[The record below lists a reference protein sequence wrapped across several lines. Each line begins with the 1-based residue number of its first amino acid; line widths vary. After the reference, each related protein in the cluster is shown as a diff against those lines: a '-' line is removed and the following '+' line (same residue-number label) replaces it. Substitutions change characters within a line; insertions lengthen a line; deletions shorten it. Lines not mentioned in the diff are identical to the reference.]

1 MPFVETHSVVSTQPH
16 IASLDGL
23 RGVAVVA
30 VIAFH
35 LFPQQLP
42 GGFVGV
48 DLFFTIS
55 GYIISRILLQDIAA
69 QRYSLA
75 GFYRKRIRRIF
86 PALLVV
92 FAAMLALGCVNL
104 FAPEL
109 KRLSEGVFWAGL
121 FLANVFAIT
130 QRNYFDPV
138 SDFNPTLHLWSLGI
152 EEQFYLVWPVFLA
165 LCLRRRIF
173 LPATLVA
180 LAASLAACLW
190 LAGSHATANFYLP
203 FTRFWEL
210 LAGALVAY
218 LQHHPLRLAPRFAH
232 RSAAEV
238 VAAISLAVLA
248 AFLLALP
255 AGTVFPGWA
264 SLAPV
269 LAGVGLVATLHTR
282 LARLT
287 LGQAWL
293 ARVGLIS
300 YPMYLWHWPLISLA
314 RYSSTGEPADAPLIA
329 GIVLATVGLSVATY
343 RWVEKPLRFHA
354 SPHTPWALGGAMLA
368 VMAAAVALYLSQG
381 WQQRGLNKQGVDSV
395 VSGQVSRGLTAKGAC
410 LLAPEAAAQA
420 RFCDAMKGPQP
431 DALLWGDSHAASLYP
446 GVVASPSNTH
456 HWALVGGKGPNC
468 LPAWAEGGAP
478 GSDCERTAQAVTQ
491 ALQAQPGVK
500 TVLLVLAGR
509 AIDAAGPAT
518 SQSQLAPLVARL
530 LAQGRQ
536 VAVLISIP
544 RIITEDKFFNTL
556 CFTRPLEYRAERKPG
571 LCSVARAA
579 HLQYL
584 QPMLRVVQEL
594 KAAHPALLVIDPTD
608 DLCDAQTCAVVQQG
622 RSMYSYTDHLSD
634 TGALRVARR
643 VHGALAAPGAP

>member
-1 MPFVETHSVVSTQPH
+1 METHSTVSTQEH

-23 RGVAVVA
+23 RGVAVAA

-86 PALLVV
+86 PALLAV
-92 FAAMLALGCVNL
+92 FAAVLALGCINL

-121 FLANVFAIT
+121 FVANVFAIT

-165 LCLRRRIF
+165 LCQRRRIF
-173 LPATLVA
+173 LPATLVV

-218 LQHHPLRLAPRFAH
+218 LQHRPQPVAPGFA
-232 RSAAEV
+232 RSTGAEAV
-238 VAAISLAVLA
+238 TAISLAVLA
-248 AFLLALP
+248 GFLLALP

-269 LAGVGLVATLHTR
+269 LAAVGLVATLHTR

-300 YPMYLWHWPLISLA
+300 YPLYLWHWPLISLA
-314 RYSSTGEPADAPLIA
+314 RYSTTGEPPDGMLTA
-329 GIVLATVGLSVATY
+329 GILVATVGLSMATY
-343 RWVEKPLRFHA
+343 QWVEKPLRFHA
-354 SPHTPWALGGAMLA
+354 SPRTPWALGAAMVV
-368 VMAAAVALYLSQG
+368 VMAAAVALYASQG
-381 WQQRGLNKQGVDSV
+381 WQRRSLNQQGVASV
-395 VSGQVSRGLTAKGAC
+395 VSGQVSRGLTAHGAC
-410 LLAPEAAAQA
+410 PLAPQAAAQA
-420 RFCDAMKGPQP
+420 RFCDAMKGRQP
-431 DALLWGDSHAASLYP
+431 DALLWGDSHAAALYP
-446 GVVASPSNTH
+446 GLVASPSNTQR
-456 HWALVGGKGPNC
+456 WALVGGKGANC
-468 LPAWAEGGAP
+468 LPAWAEGGAA

-509 AIDAAGPAT
+509 AIDAAGPAM
-518 SQSQLAPLVARL
+518 SQSQLGPLVARL

-536 VAVLISIP
+536 VALLISIP
-544 RIITEDKFFNTL
+544 RIITEEKFFNTL
-556 CFTRPLEYRAERKPG
+556 CFSRPLEYRADLKPG
-571 LCSVARAA
+571 LCSVGRAA

-584 QPMLRVVQEL
+584 QPMLRLVQQL

-608 DLCDAQTCAVVQQG
+608 DLCDAQACAVVQQG
-622 RSMYSYTDHLSD
+622 RAMYSYTDHLSD
-634 TGALRVARR
+634 TGALRVAQR
-643 VHGALAAPGAP
+643 VHRALAAPGAP